1 VASGLPQIL
10 AAVLEER
17 VVPPGAVLVA
27 TRAGSDADSSELEVI
42 HPMAMEERTCTHAR
56 SPTAHHVAARRDSRL
71 QPARH
76 QPQYTAAAAH
86 HPIPPQSQLQPQAA
100 IANGSRS
107 LPATIAIAVAARNC
121 RLHTMPSIRM
131 WASS

>member
-86 HPIPPQSQLQPQAA
+86 HPPPAA
-100 IANGSRS
+100 VSTAAASSNRQWKSLAARHNCHCSRS
-107 LPATIAIAVAARNC
+107 QKLPAAHDA
-121 RLHTMPSIRM
+121 LD
-131 WASS
+131 